1 MVGRKNKD
9 AATSGDGT
17 SKVRDAPPVAL
28 DGPMPPT
35 YLGSAIIA
43 IVLCTPLGVLGLY
56 WGLRVRNRWG
66 RGDEN
71 GAFRAS
77 RNAEMFT
84 YAAFGAFVILLAIA
98 IVVAI
103 VRRITGDD

>member
-1 MVGRKNKD
+1 MVGRKNKE
-9 AATSGDGT
+9 TSPSEGGG

-43 IVLCTPLGVLGLY
+43 ILLCTPLGVIGLY

-71 GAFRAS
+71 GAFQAS

-84 YAAFGAFVILLAIA
+84 YAAFGAFVIIAAIA
-98 IVVAI
+98 IAVAI